1 MSNAFLDHGL
11 RTIELGV
18 QLSQVFHLVHPSDQ
32 VPDYQK
38 RGAAVVVP
46 PIAFIQVVRSLL
58 GHNRVSGSGFHRG

>member
-18 QLSQVFHLVHPSDQ
+18 QLSQVFHLVHPSGLG
-32 VPDYQK
+32 PRLQK

-58 GHNRVSGSGFHRG
+58 GHNRVSGSEFHLG